1 MQAIVP
7 AGEAILPG
15 LAQTSCSLRWER
27 AMSVN
32 CDWMKLLSAP
42 RQPFV
47 GLTLMAVLGIV
58 VAEVV
63 PLRSTALNSAAIVLA
78 ISILITVRWPK
89 LAATYLIVA
98 IGFFVLHKF
107 ATTNTAG
114 QQLADKL
121 SERPRVV
128 TAVGSVITEPKIA
141 PSGFATFLLKL
152 RSIEFDGR
160 TEPTR
165 AVWQVRWKGAPEFGD
180 ELQLFGTAEPVA
192 PPRNPGE
199 FDMRRYLARHDVH
212 RMLFARYPE
221 DGRLIRHGGGNPI
234 LRAAQTSRT
243 WMQNA
248 LCRGLDDAP
257 EVKSFIT
264 GIVLG
269 IRHDTPEDIEEPF
282 QQTGTIHLFAVAG
295 LHVGIVAALL
305 WVIAAIARLPRKR
318 AAAFIIPSLFFYA
331 AVTGL
336 HIPALR
342 AAVMASI
349 LVGSYFFERRVFLP
363 NSLAAAAFFIL
374 CWNTNELFSTGFQL
388 SFAVV
393 GAIVLFADPLFRL
406 FQRRAAPDPFL
417 PLSLLRGPRR
427 WMHSSYEWLCGAA
440 AVSLAAWIGSLPLV
454 LWYFHL
460 VTPISL
466 LANLVVVPIAFF
478 VLAVAL
484 LSLMT
489 TPLLPWVALI
499 FNNANWALATLVIG
513 IVHLFAQIPGGHF
526 YVSEPNWGRRMS
538 AKVMVL
544 DLGTGAAVHIRVNG
558 HDWLVD
564 CGSERSYERI
574 VREYLHWAGVNRLT
588 GLVLTHGDS
597 QHIGGFKQ
605 LLSDFPRVRVIDN
618 PAPDRSLIHRRL
630 SRILSGLKGR
640 GLKPDKLAAGDNFHL
655 SPEAVAHVLFPP
667 RGFAGVRADDQALVI
682 RLPIAPGIFGLF
694 MSDNGAETERALL
707 RNGSI
712 LQSDVLVKGQHY
724 SGTSG
729 SAPFLDAV
737 SPRLIIASSS
747 EFPEHERISE
757 VWTDQLR
764 TSGIKLFRQDETGAV
779 ELNFSDQEW
788 TARAYLTGEVFRS
801 VSR

>member
-1 MQAIVP
+1 
-7 AGEAILPG
+7 
-15 LAQTSCSLRWER
+15 
-27 AMSVN
+27 
-32 CDWMKLLSAP
+32 MKLLSAP

-47 GLTLMAVLGIV
+47 GLASMAAAGII
-58 VAEVV
+58 VADVV
-63 PLRSTALNSAAIVLA
+63 PLEHTALISAAIILG
-78 ISILITVRWPK
+78 ICILIALCWPK

-98 IGFFVLHKF
+98 SGFFLLHKF

-121 SERPRVV
+121 GERPRVV
-128 TAVGSVITEPKIA
+128 TAIGCVIGEPKI
-141 PSGFATFLLKL
+141 SSGGFATFLLKL
-152 RSIEFDGR
+152 KSIEFEGKS
-160 TEPTR
+160 ESTR
-165 AVWQVRWKGAPEFGD
+165 AIWQVRWKSAPKFGD
-180 ELQLFGTAEPVA
+180 ELRLFGIAEPIA

-199 FDMRRYLARHDVH
+199 FDMRAYLARHDVH

-221 DGRLIRHGGGNPI
+221 DGMLIRHGSGNPI
-234 LRAAQTSRT
+234 LRAAQASRT

-257 EVKSFIT
+257 EVKSFIS

-269 IRHDTPEDIEEPF
+269 IRHETPEDIEEPF

-305 WVIAAIARLPRKR
+305 WLIATIARLSRKR

-331 AVTGL
+331 VITGL

-342 AAVMASI
+342 AAVIASI

-393 GAIVLFADPLFRL
+393 GAIVLFADPFFRF

-417 PLSLLRGPRR
+417 PQSLVRGPRR

-440 AVSLAAWIGSLPLV
+440 SVSLAAWIGSLPFV

-489 TPLLPWVALI
+489 TPLLPWVALV
-499 FNNANWALATLVIG
+499 FDNANWTLATLVIG
-513 IVHLFAQIPGGHF
+513 VVHLFAQIPGGHF
-526 YVSEPNWGRRMS
+526 YVAEPDWGHRIS
-538 AKVMVL
+538 ANVTVL
-544 DLGTGAAVHIRVNG
+544 DVGAGAAVHIRVKG
-558 HDWLVD
+558 HDWLID
-564 CGSERSYERI
+564 CGSERTYDRV
-574 VREYLHWAGVNRLT
+574 VRNYLHWAGVNRLT
-588 GLVLTHGDS
+588 GIVLTHGDS
-597 QHIGGFKQ
+597 QHIGGVAQ
-605 LLSDFPRVRVIDN
+605 LLSDFPRVHVIDN
-618 PAPDRSLIHRRL
+618 PAPDRSIIHRRV
-630 SRILSGLKGR
+630 SRIVSEREGR
-640 GLKPDKLAAGDNFHL
+640 ELKPGELAAGDNFHL
-655 SPEAVAHVLFPP
+655 SRDAIAHVLFPP
-667 RGFAGVRADDQALVI
+667 RGFTGATADDQALVI
-682 RLPIAPGIFGLF
+682 RLSIAPGRSVLF
-694 MSDNGAETERALL
+694 MSDVGAETEHALL
-707 RNGSI
+707 NNGSD
-712 LQSDVLVKGQHY
+712 LQSEILVKGQHH
-724 SGTSG
+724 SGISG

-737 SPRLIIASSS
+737 RPRLIIATSR

-757 VWTDQLR
+757 QWAEQLR
-764 TSGIKLFRQDETGAV
+764 ARGIKLFRQDETGAV
-779 ELNFSDQEW
+779 ELNFSGDEW
-788 TARAYLTGEVFRS
+788 SARAYLTGEVFRS
-801 VSR
+801 VTR